1 MRKLFLTPKEIAQL
15 TGLSERT
22 IKGYFYNGEL
32 HGIKPH
38 NWKILIPVSEFEQFF
53 KIKLPDD
60 CKITGR

>member
-1 MRKLFLTPKEIAQL
+1 MKKLFLTPKEIAKL

-22 IKGYFYNGEL
+22 IKNYFYNGEL
-32 HGIKPH
+32 RGIKPH
-38 NWKILIPVSEFEQFF
+38 GWKILIPVSEFERFF